1 MAIFA
6 VFRRFRQNRTF
17 SLAAQNHAWIYQKV
31 KSKGIFENY
40 RSRAF
45 HIWSH
50 ILATMLFS
58 WVEFH
63 LKIVYFCL
71 FLPFFAVFGN
81 LINFLWQPKTMHTH
95 IRKLKVMVVLKR
107 RDQGLSIYGLIYPN
121 IMFYFLSHIC
131 SIQKKDQFICPVPW
145 THEELILGCLKTIMR
160 N

>member
-1 MAIFA
+1 MAIFGYFCR
-6 VFRRFRQNRTF
+6 FRRFWQNRTF
-17 SLAAQNHAWIYQKV
+17 SLAAQTHAWIYQKV

-71 FLPFFAVFGN
+71 FLPFFAVFGK
-81 LINFLWQPKTMHTH
+81 LITFLWQPKTMHVH
-95 IRKLKVMVVLKR
+95 IRKLKVVVVLKR
-107 RDQGLSIYGLIYPN
+107 RDQGLSIYGLLY
-121 IMFYFLSHIC
+121 LLTC
-131 SIQKKDQFICPVPW
+131 
-145 THEELILGCLKTIMR
+145 CLAGWNFNWK
-160 N
+160 